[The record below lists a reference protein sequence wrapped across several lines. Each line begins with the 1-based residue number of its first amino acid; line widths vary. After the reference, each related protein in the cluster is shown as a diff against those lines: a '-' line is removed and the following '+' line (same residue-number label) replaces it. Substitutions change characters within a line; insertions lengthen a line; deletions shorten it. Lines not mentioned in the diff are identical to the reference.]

1 MNAGIPGA
9 GIGGLFYLANALL
22 LPVRGLWR
30 RLRGELVIWRPLL
43 EQWLMAAAVLLGIWL
58 TGWLLGMWLGPAPLR
73 AGLATRPMS
82 GATRTARL
90 LGAGTL
96 LVSLGTLVAV
106 LLSVQLA
113 RVVVKRQR

>member
-22 LPVRGLWR
+22 LPLRGLWR
-30 RLRGELVIWRPLL
+30 RLRGELVAWRPLF
-43 EQWLMAAAVLLGIWL
+43 EQWLMGAGVLFGIWL
-58 TGWLLGMWLGPAPLR
+58 TGWLLGLWLGPAPFHGSLG
-73 AGLATRPMS
+73 ARPMS
-82 GATRTARL
+82 GATRTARI

-96 LVSLGTLVAV
+96 LISLATLVAV

-113 RVVVKRQR
+113 RVRVKRRR